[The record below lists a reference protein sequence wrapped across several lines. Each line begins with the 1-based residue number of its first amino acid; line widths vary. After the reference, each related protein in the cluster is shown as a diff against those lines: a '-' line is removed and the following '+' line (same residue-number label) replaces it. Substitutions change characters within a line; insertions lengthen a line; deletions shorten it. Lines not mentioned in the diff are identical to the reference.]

1 MHWFNRYVVAGIV
14 LACAQAYGYHHA
26 YEAGRTEVLAD
37 WSASQLAAEQAVRQL
52 ESTWQ
57 SRVETAGVQADEKL
71 RIVSD
76 SVGVVAADN
85 DRLRLAAASAAKRA
99 ACPNPASTKGAASPS
114 NMLTDVLSRAA
125 TRAGELAA
133 YADRERIAR
142 EQCQAAWPK

>member
-1 MHWFNRYVVAGIV
+1 MISRYWIGGTLAVAAVLWFGTWN
-14 LACAQAYGYHHA
+14 
-26 YEAGRTEVLAD
+26 YERGRTAVLAD

-76 SVGVVAADN
+76 SAGVVAADN

-99 ACPNPASTKGAASPS
+99 ACPNPTSTKGAASPGD
-114 NMLTDVLSRAA
+114 MLTDVLSRAA